1 MTSFHLFYFY
11 ISQLAKQTDF
21 LDYLSFPPPPPPLR
35 IPEEHNSA
43 KRPSSEFSHFFW
55 LVEPSAGGPSECVV
69 SICTNAFY
77 LL

>member
-35 IPEEHNSA
+35 ILEEHTIHLNA
-43 KRPSSEFSHFFW
+43 PPRSSVTFS
-55 LVEPSAGGPSECVV
+55 G
-69 SICTNAFY
+69 
-77 LL
+77 